1 MKEIRL
7 LTKDEIEV
15 KVKQVG
21 EKGAQALL
29 YKTSRVDMAIL
40 DEIFGI
46 TNWTNEY
53 RDIDGVLYCGIGI
66 RESGD
71 KPFVWKWSNGIESR
85 SDGEGNE
92 VKGEASDA
100 LKRAGF
106 LCGIGRELYTA
117 PFIFLN
123 VETQPQT
130 DKEGKK
136 IYKNGKLQY
145 ELKDR
150 YAKYKV
156 DEIEYNADR
165 SIKRVV
171 ISDKDGNIVYGANRA
186 YKKSNVKYEPHG
198 YDSEDIPDPQPK
210 KTVPAK
216 TTKEEDFDTVPNAK
230 PNKVI
235 VPETINAEVVNDIEY
250 LIDRLGAPKESVM
263 EWINTRYKKTDLFAL
278 TIDEANR
285 VVTVLSKRIKEKESA

>member
-15 KVKQVG
+15 KVKQVS

-40 DEIFGI
+40 DETFGI

-71 KPFVWKWSNGIESR
+71 EPFVWKWSNGIESR

-130 DKEGKK
+130 DKDGKK
-136 IYKNGKLQY
+136 VYKNGKLQW

-150 YAKYKV
+150 FSKYKV
-156 DEIEYNADR
+156 DDIEYNDDR

-171 ISDKDGNIVYGANRA
+171 ISDKDGNIVFGANRA
-186 YKKSNVKYEPHG
+186 Y
-198 YDSEDIPDPQPK
+198 PK
-210 KTVPAK
+210 KEPKKDDFSTVP
-216 TTKEEDFDTVPNAK
+216 TKKA
-230 PNKVI
+230 
-235 VPETINAEVVNDIEY
+235 ETPKNDI
-250 LIDRLGAPKESVM
+250 IDANVLTDIYETAKATVGVANAALWIEKKFKKEKF
-263 EWINTRYKKTDLFAL
+263 EQL
-278 TIDEANR
+278 TTAEANAL
-285 VVTVLSKRIKEKESA
+285 LSAMKKNA